1 MKQYNHHLV
10 FNIQHYSLHD
20 GSGIRTILFLK
31 GCPLRCRW
39 CCNPESQHPHA
50 ELFYTPDKCIGENE
64 CGDCRRVC
72 PAQAITFADGKA
84 EIDRALCTNCLNC
97 AGICPSQAMTVQGK
111 EYTVRELADLVERDS
126 VFYRSGNGGLTVSG
140 GEPLM
145 HGEFLVSLLREAQS
159 RYIDTAIE
167 TCGYAPYENLYEA
180 AKYLDQILFDVK
192 SMDEEKHRMFT
203 GQSNQVILD
212 NLTRLCED
220 FPDLPKKVRTPV
232 VPGFND
238 TKADIQAIREFLRDK
253 PNVTHEPLKYHSF
266 GRGKYRSLGRGYPMG
281 DAALREE
288 QFRLLTE

>member
-1 MKQYNHHLV
+1 
-10 FNIQHYSLHD
+10 
-20 GSGIRTILFLK
+20 
-31 GCPLRCRW
+31 
-39 CCNPESQHPHA
+39 
-50 ELFYTPDKCIGENE
+50 
-64 CGDCRRVC
+64 
-72 PAQAITFADGKA
+72 
-84 EIDRALCTNCLNC
+84 
-97 AGICPSQAMTVQGK
+97 
-111 EYTVRELADLVERDS
+111 
-126 VFYRSGNGGLTVSG
+126 
-140 GEPLM
+140 M

-180 AKYLDQILFDVK
+180 AKHLDQILFDVK
-192 SMDEEKHRMFT
+192 SMDEEKHRAFT

-232 VPGFND
+232 IPGFND
-238 TKADIQAIREFLRDK
+238 TKADIRAIREFLRDK

-266 GRGKYRSLGRGYPMG
+266 GKGKYRSLGRGYPMG